1 MSVGRFSWLG
11 AEEQLAHCRIG
22 QICFGDDRFS
32 RMGTTEKPIALL
44 TPYKL
49 GPFQLS
55 HRIVYGPLTRCR
67 AIGHVPQPEAA
78 LYYSQRASSGG
89 LMISEGTIISE
100 TGHGYPETPGIHTK
114 EQVEA
119 WKPIVKAVH
128 DKGAIFFCQIW
139 HVGRKSH
146 VAFQPNGAP
155 PISPSSKTV
164 REGYLHLPDYSKA
177 DFSAPR
183 QLKTEEFKGLVEDF
197 VVAARNAREAGF
209 DGVEIHGAHG
219 YLIDQCLKD
228 SVNDRTDQYGPQSLE
243 NRSRFAFEVVDAVSK
258 AIGKDRVGIRF
269 SPFSSYGDAV
279 ASDPVPLGIYLAEQL
294 NKREILYAHYVEP
307 RVNGNEDR
315 ELMESLDP
323 IRKAYKGSFLAA
335 GGFTREDGIA
345 TIEKGEADL
354 VVYGRH
360 FLANPDLPRRFELNA
375 PLNQYHR
382 DTFYTPDQ
390 VVGYTDYP
398 FLSETQSAS

>member
-1 MSVGRFSWLG
+1 
-11 AEEQLAHCRIG
+11 
-22 QICFGDDRFS
+22 
-32 RMGTTEKPIALL
+32 MGTNEEPIALL

-67 AIGHVPQPEAA
+67 SPNHVPQPEAA

-89 LMISEGTIISE
+89 LVLTEGTVISE
-100 TGHGYPETPGIHTK
+100 TGHGYPQTPGIYTK
-114 EQVEA
+114 EQIEA

-128 DKGAIFFCQIW
+128 EKGAIFFCQIW

-146 VAFQPNGAP
+146 VDYQPIGAA

-164 REGYLHLPDYSKA
+164 RGMKVTLPSYQQA

-183 QLKTEEFKGLVEDF
+183 QLKKEELSSMVEEYCQ
-197 VVAARNAREAGF
+197 AARNAREAGF

-219 YLIDQCLKD
+219 YFIDQFIKD
-228 SVNDRTDQYGPQSLE
+228 SANDRTDDYGAQSLE
-243 NRSRFAFEVVDAVSK
+243 NRCRFAFEVVDAVAK

-269 SPFSSYGDAV
+269 SPFSDYGDAV
-279 ASDPVPLGIYLAEQL
+279 ASDPIPLGIYLSEQL
-294 NKREILYAHYVEP
+294 SKREVLYIHFVEP
-307 RVNGNEDR
+307 RANGNEDR
-315 ELMESLDP
+315 ESKETLDP
-323 IRKAYKGSFLAA
+323 FRKAYKGNFLAA

-345 TIEKGEADL
+345 AIKSGSTDL

-375 PLNQYHR
+375 PLNKYNR
-382 DTFYTPDQ
+382 DTFYTPDL

-398 FLSETQSAS
+398 FLSDTQKAS